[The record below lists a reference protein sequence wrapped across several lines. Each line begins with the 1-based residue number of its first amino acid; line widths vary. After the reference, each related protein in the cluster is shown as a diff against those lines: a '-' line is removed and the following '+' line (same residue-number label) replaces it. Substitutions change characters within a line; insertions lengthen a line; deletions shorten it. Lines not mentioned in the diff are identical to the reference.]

1 MLLRRAVKSKYSSA
15 LWRMVAV
22 TTISGSLLCGMPKV
36 EAKANWSF
44 ELILRKAEKRYGRQT
59 PAKKRL
65 VAWND
70 LIERGRFL
78 PEVEKLKIV
87 NQFFN
92 SQVRFSED
100 IAIWSQNDYWATP
113 IETLVKGAGDCEDFS
128 LAKYFTLRQ
137 MGVPEEKLRITYA
150 KVVKPDLAHMV
161 LGYYSTATAEPLLMD
176 NLVDDILPATERKDL
191 SLLYAFDAK
200 GLYSV
205 QTEGLKRVGSV
216 ARLPCWQ
223 TLQAKMRE
231 EGFII
236 GQG

>member
-22 TTISGSLLCGMPKV
+22 TTISGSLLCSMPKV

-44 ELILRKAEKRYGRQT
+44 ELILRKAEKRYGRLT

-65 VAWND
+65 VSWNE

-78 PEVEKLKIV
+78 PEVEKLKVV

-92 SQVRFSED
+92 SQIRFSED
-100 IAIWSQNDYWATP
+100 IAIWKQNDYWATP
-113 IETLVKGAGDCEDFS
+113 IETLVKGGGDCEDFS
-128 LAKYFTLRQ
+128 MAKYFTLRQ

-150 KVVKPDLAHMV
+150 KVVRPDQAHMV
-161 LGYYSTATAEPLLMD
+161 LSYYPTPTADPLLLD
-176 NLVDDILPATERKDL
+176 NLVDDIRPAAERADL
-191 SLLYAFDAK
+191 LLLYAFDSQA
-200 GLYSV
+200 LYSV
-205 QTEGLKRVGSV
+205 QAEGLKRVGTV

-231 EGFII
+231 EGFIV